1 MNQFLK
7 RRLLNEAM
15 LTFIKAGFLL
25 LLISSEPCGEI
36 AVMIDLLKKFTQ
48 LLMNDFALIDYCG
61 EYGGCEK
68 DQAVRSPRLESRRRG
83 EGDQTGI
90 DLRMALSR
98 VCVPAVSVASTRVRI
113 PIGSP
118 APWVGTGSAASSP
131 RRRSSLTAPEGTN
144 QT

>member
-1 MNQFLK
+1 
-7 RRLLNEAM
+7 M

-25 LLISSEPCGEI
+25 LLISSEPFGEI
-36 AVMIDLLKKFTQ
+36 VAMIDLLKKFTQ

-68 DQAVRSPRLESRRRG
+68 EIRRSDLPDAGNCRG

>member
-7 RRLLNEAM
+7 LRLLNEAM

-25 LLISSEPCGEI
+25 LLISSEPFGEI
-36 AVMIDLLKKFTQ
+36 AAMIDLLKKFTQ

-68 DQAVRSPRLESRRRG
+68 EIRRSDLPDAVNGRG

-118 APWVGTGSAASSP
+118 APWVGTGNAASSP

>member
-1 MNQFLK
+1 
-7 RRLLNEAM
+7 M

-25 LLISSEPCGEI
+25 LLISSEPFGEI
-36 AVMIDLLKKFTQ
+36 VAMIDLLKKFTQ

-68 DQAVRSPRLESRRRG
+68 EIRRSDLPYAGNYRG